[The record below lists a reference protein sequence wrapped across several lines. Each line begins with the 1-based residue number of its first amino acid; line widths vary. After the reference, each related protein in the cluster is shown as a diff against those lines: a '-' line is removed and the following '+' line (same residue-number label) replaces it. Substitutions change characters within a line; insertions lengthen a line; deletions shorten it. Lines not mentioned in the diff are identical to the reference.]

1 MNPFRFFTRLMA
13 GLAMLCALAAPAL
26 AHAQLLSSEPASNRI
41 VQEAPETIALKFNEA
56 VSPLSITLIDPMGQ
70 KTDLTGQSLGGE
82 TVTISL
88 PQNLGTGTHVLSWR
102 VASIDGHPVGSA
114 LVFSVRAA
122 TTPASALEADRATAI
137 ALWASKALLFLALFI
152 GLGGVFFRLVAPV
165 PRKLEEIMIGMVS
178 GGLVLAPLSLG
189 LHGLD
194 ALGQPLTGLSS
205 LAPWQAGFSTSYGV
219 TVLVLVAGFVFG
231 LLAMRLDDGRAARGF
246 GTVAVLLGALSLSL
260 SGHAG
265 AAEPQWLTRPAVFL
279 HIASILFWVGALI
292 PLFVLFSSRAD
303 EADRALR
310 QFSRVIPVPVAA
322 LVLSGATLATIQM
335 GAPGA
340 AWLSPYGYILG
351 AKLLLL
357 LGLFA
362 LALSNRLRLTEPA
375 LAGAEGS
382 RKQLR
387 RSIFVEIF
395 IVVVILGLAASWRFT
410 PPPRALAEMPLAEPI
425 HVHAMN
431 SAVMADATLTGAPGS
446 AGLTIRLTDINYG
459 AIEAQSVT
467 AILSSETL
475 GIAPIRRDA
484 EETDGEWVVG
494 DLAVPL
500 AGQWTLTL
508 EIRLTRFSL
517 AKIAADF
524 EVP

>member
-1 MNPFRFFTRLMA
+1 MNPLSFFTRLVA

-82 TVTISL
+82 TVTVSL

-122 TTPASALEADRATAI
+122 TTPASAPEADRATAI
-137 ALWASKALLFLALFI
+137 ALWASKALLFIALFI

-219 TVLVLVAGFVFG
+219 TVLVLVAGFVLG
-231 LLAMRLDDGRAARGF
+231 LLAMRLKGLVARGF
-246 GTVAVLLGALSLSL
+246 GIIAVLLGALSLSL

-265 AAEPQWLTRPAVFL
+265 ASEPQWLTRPAVFL
-279 HIASILFWVGALI
+279 HIASILFWVGALV
-292 PLFVLFSSRAD
+292 PLFVLLSRRTD
-303 EADRALR
+303 DADRALR

-362 LALSNRLRLTEPA
+362 LALSNRLWLTEPA
-375 LAGAEGS
+375 LAGATGS